1 MTSAPSGRAAGQEIK
16 PAIVLAAFGTTE
28 PQALEAIINIKNKVE
43 QAFPDHETRLAFT
56 SRIIRRVW
64 SRRAA
69 DESFKKDHPGIP
81 TEIYTVKSPLS
92 TLALLAEDGPRP
104 ILVQSLH
111 VTDGAEYRELAEVV
125 AQLAGIKASA
135 PARRPFPDLRLG
147 PPALGDGGERYLTRA
162 ARALKD
168 LVRAAEKAGA
178 VLVLMGHGNEHLH
191 QAVYGQLEQILRSEY
206 RPDIFIGLVEGQ
218 PGLEEVLAGLDRL
231 PTPPARALLAPLMV
245 VAGDHAKND
254 LAGDDDDSWASVF
267 RARGL
272 SVETRLRG
280 LGSDDDWADIYLEHI
295 REALQAA
302 NK

>member
-1 MTSAPSGRAAGQEIK
+1 MTSNSPGRSGGQETK

-28 PQALEAIINIKNKVE
+28 PSALEAIINIKTKVE

-64 SRRAA
+64 NRRAT
-69 DESFKKDHPGIP
+69 DDSFKKDHPEIP
-81 TEIYTVKSPLS
+81 AEIYTVKSPLS
-92 TLALLAEDGPRP
+92 TLALLGEDGPRP

-125 AQLAGIKASA
+125 SQLAGIKASA

-162 ARALKD
+162 ARALNG
-168 LVRAAEKAGA
+168 LVRTAEAAGA
-178 VLVLMGHGNEHLH
+178 ALVLMGHGNEHLH
-191 QAVYGQLEQILRSEY
+191 QAVYGDLERKLRAAY

-218 PGLEEVLAGLDRL
+218 PGLTEVLAGLDSL
-231 PTPPARALLAPLMV
+231 PTPPAKALMAPLMV

-272 SVETRLRG
+272 TVETRLQG
-280 LGSDDDWADIYLEHI
+280 LGSTDDWADIYLEHI
-295 REALQAA
+295 RETFQTA